1 MYSQFNINES
11 EKNRILSLHNN
22 YQTINYDYVI
32 TEWLS
37 PDDNYVIFLD
47 ELYDVRKKIKI
58 GNIWE
63 NFDNFKF
70 FLYHSFSVS
79 KEIPKLI
86 KESLLKSIDSF
97 IITESNQN
105 MLGLK
110 NIIIESINEDD
121 SYVGK
126 FFNWVKDTGKEAI
139 SGTGEFINKT
149 ISGLKK
155 TYDYVSN
162 GDWSKAF
169 DIIKKGALYIARSIR
184 SALYHPV
191 GMILDAI
198 LLATGIGKSAQIAIW
213 SVVVGLDLYEFI
225 TGDYEDPNMGMGWR
239 LLSFGIDIMG
249 LVTTASAAKLAKAPI
264 LELMEKFGKTEKG
277 LETAMRQNANLRKTG
292 EWIAQNGGKADGFMK
307 KGMAYLQEKSPK
319 IYKWLLTPLA
329 ALGRWISKVVKF
341 FYNLIS
347 IPGRT
352 INKSL
357 GGGKLGKGAQAAF
370 NVGAPIYAMQTYGH
384 NKAAEKQLDLISQI
398 KDNGMQPDWSD
409 IEV

>member
-70 FLYHSFSVS
+70 FLHHSFSVS

-155 TYDYVSN
+155 TYGYISD

-169 DIIKKGALYIARSIR
+169 NIIKQGAFYIARSIR

-191 GMILDAI
+191 GIILDAI
-198 LLATGIGKSAQIAIW
+198 LLATGIGKGLQVAIW
-213 SVVVGLDLYEFI
+213 SVVVGLDIYEFI
-225 TGDYEDPNMGMGWR
+225 TGKYEDPDMAMGWR
-239 LLSFGIDIMG
+239 LLYFGIDIMA
-249 LVTTASAAKLAKAPI
+249 LVTSASAAKLAKAPI
-264 LELMEKFGKTEKG
+264 LGLMEKFGKTEKG

-307 KGMAYLQEKSPK
+307 KGMAHLQEKSPK

-370 NVGAPIYAMQTYGH
+370 NVGAPMYGIHAYAQHKMGKEMEALAD
-384 NKAAEKQLDLISQI
+384 NLEKSTVVPSYDGLSI
-398 KDNGMQPDWSD
+398 
-409 IEV
+409 